1 MGKLI
6 FVFQMLAFI
15 LFSYLNS
22 NAQTGNVEI
31 TQSVDIEKVIEIK
44 KEINKNISMLRIQI
58 YNGNREDAQIIK
70 EKFEK
75 HKIDS
80 IVDIVYETPNY
91 KIWVGQYIS
100 QLEAD
105 RKLLEIRRYFS
116 DAFIFRPVIRLIL
129 EEEEEE
135 EEEEEIK
142 N

>member
-6 FVFQMLAFI
+6 FVFQILAFI
-15 LFSYLNS
+15 IFGYLNS
-22 NAQTGNVEI
+22 NAQAGNVEI

-58 YNGNREDAQIIK
+58 YNGNRKDAEIIK

-75 HKIDS
+75 QKIDT

-91 KIWVGQYIS
+91 KIWVGRYLS

-105 RKLLEIRRYFS
+105 RKLIEIKKYFS
-116 DAFIFRPVIRLIL
+116 DAFIFRPVIRPIL
-129 EEEEEE
+129 EAEEIEEEN
-135 EEEEEIK
+135 I